1 MNRSISRLG
10 SAVVTITVFLF
21 AVCLITGFTFGS
33 YVVCMLLPLGYLLM
47 AAGFYCES
55 HHDRRT
61 AAMAG
66 LVFGAVYAAL
76 ILLAYFAQTTVVRLE
91 ELTPQAER
99 LLDYGRGSLLFNY
112 DLLGYGL
119 LALSTFFTGLSLKPQ
134 TGEGKWLK
142 ALMMLHGIFFPVC
155 FILPMTGLF
164 TGMGEGETGSAGVAA
179 LLVWCAWFL
188 PVGILAYRHFGRGYS
203 E

>member
-1 MNRSISRLG
+1 MNGTVSRLG
-10 SAVVTITVFLF
+10 AAVVTVTVFLF
-21 AVCLITGFTFGS
+21 AVSMIAGFTFGS

-47 AAGFYCES
+47 EAGFYGES

-66 LVFGAVYAAL
+66 LVFAVVYAAL
-76 ILLAYFAQTTVVRLE
+76 ILPVYFAQTTTVRLE
-91 ELTPQAER
+91 ELTPQAQR
-99 LLDYGRGSLLFNY
+99 FLDYRRGSLLFNI

-134 TGEGKWLK
+134 TKEGKWLK
-142 ALMMLHGIFFPVC
+142 ALMLLHGIFFPAC
-155 FILPMTGLF
+155 FILPMTGVF
-164 TGMGEGETGSAGVAA
+164 TAMGEGEGSVGGTAA

-188 PVGILAYRHFGRGYS
+188 PVGVLAYRHFGRS